1 MPLDQHV
8 EGGHGEG
15 QPCLKIGP
23 APMQHLLHMALRH
36 EVARLIVWQA
46 VLTKPVVP
54 SAVELFPNKEEGRLY
69 SKKLW
74 RKPTD
79 GNPSERRASHESLN
93 RLVPGPIRRLVA
105 RFQRHLRGHT
115 METL

>member
-1 MPLDQHV
+1 MP
-8 EGGHGEG
+8 
-15 QPCLKIGP
+15 IRRW
-23 APMQHLLHMALRH
+23 LLCGTQYMMCSRSSKSWLR
-36 EVARLIVWQA
+36 
-46 VLTKPVVP
+46 
-54 SAVELFPNKEEGRLY
+54 SADFRPRTYIELFPNKEEGRLY